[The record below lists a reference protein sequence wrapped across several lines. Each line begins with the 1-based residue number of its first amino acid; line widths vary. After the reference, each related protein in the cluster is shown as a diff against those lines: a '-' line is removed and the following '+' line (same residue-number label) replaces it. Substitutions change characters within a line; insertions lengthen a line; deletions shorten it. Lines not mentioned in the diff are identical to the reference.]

1 MNAVTVGVYNTH
13 VSVETCHRA
22 WNSASLCL
30 YVFDLLLF

>member
-1 MNAVTVGVYNTH
+1 MNVVT